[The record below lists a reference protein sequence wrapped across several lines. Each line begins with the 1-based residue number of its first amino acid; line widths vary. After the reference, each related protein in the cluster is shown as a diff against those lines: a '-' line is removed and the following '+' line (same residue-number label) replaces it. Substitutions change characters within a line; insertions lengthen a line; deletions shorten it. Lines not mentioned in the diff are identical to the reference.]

1 MYSVNGILQIFRVPE
16 YSEYLLRTGFV
27 LAFHWEEL
35 GILKRGEKVP
45 LRVVGLAQ
53 CTGRIRCLNLR
64 QRTPFLEC
72 KSRRGQDAR
81 LRDDSQNERKSNI
94 LLQRRPIWLAG
105 IFRVKQLRAPG
116 FISVGPRQEPTT
128 RNIPELGISENKAR

>member
-1 MYSVNGILQIFRVPE
+1 MLG
-16 YSEYLLRTGFV
+16 
-27 LAFHWEEL
+27 FHWEEL

-64 QRTPFLEC
+64 QRPFLEC
-72 KSRRGQDAR
+72 NSRRGQDAR

-116 FISVGPRQEPTT
+116 FISVGHRQEPTT
-128 RNIPELGISENKAR
+128 RNIQELGISTENLRLGISKDDQKHWLSPF